1 MFLMR
6 SRGGRGDCAP
16 TTGQTAI
23 AAGGALPAEVAQ
35 IDRLA
40 LGAVRA
46 KKIPV
51 ANGKIFIAGDNLAA
65 GFTEPDITATEIGG
79 DGVADRPHS
88 VEGGNRDPIGSVAQ
102 GPVDLV
108 GELKDAPYGGAVE
121 KFRRGCIRHCLTY
134 SRPWSRGCSRNLRN
148 EIHGRAFA
156 ITLFGQGGPG
166 DADGVPLGGLAVK
179 RLKPMISV
187 RPASVTGWKVPIRRL
202 IVN

>member
-1 MFLMR
+1 MNSEAQKPSKTFDSFAKIWQTEAVRNGTDVGRVETPAWIGNFRMFLMR

-51 ANGKIFIAGDNLAA
+51 GNGKIFIAGDNLAA
-65 GFTEPDITATEIGG
+65 GFTEPDITAREIGG
-79 DGVADRPHS
+79 DDVADRLHS
-88 VEGGNRDPIGSVAQ
+88 VEGGNRDPIGNVAQ

-108 GELKDAPYGGAVE
+108 GELKDAPYAGAVE
-121 KFRRGCIRHCLTY
+121 KFG
-134 SRPWSRGCSRNLRN
+134 
-148 EIHGRAFA
+148 
-156 ITLFGQGGPG
+156 
-166 DADGVPLGGLAVK
+166 
-179 RLKPMISV
+179 
-187 RPASVTGWKVPIRRL
+187 
-202 IVN
+202 